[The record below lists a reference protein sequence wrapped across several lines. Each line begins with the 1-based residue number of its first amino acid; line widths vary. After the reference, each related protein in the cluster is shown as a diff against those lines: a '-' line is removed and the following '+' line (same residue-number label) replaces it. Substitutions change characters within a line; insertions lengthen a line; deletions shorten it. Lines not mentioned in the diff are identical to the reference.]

1 MASLELQQ
9 AAALT
14 DAQARNYV
22 IRALRK
28 ARAAYRAAD
37 TAGEVEERELD
48 RLIKR
53 LTRINATQLV
63 SLANKYN
70 KYRALADAVSQP
82 LADAMEIATVFG
94 NSAVVQ
100 RKNPRLIGG
109 R

>member
-63 SLANKYN
+63 GLANKYN
-70 KYRALADAVSQP
+70 RYKALADAVAQP

-94 NSAVVQ
+94 NGAVVQ
-100 RKNPRLIGG
+100 RKNPRLQGG